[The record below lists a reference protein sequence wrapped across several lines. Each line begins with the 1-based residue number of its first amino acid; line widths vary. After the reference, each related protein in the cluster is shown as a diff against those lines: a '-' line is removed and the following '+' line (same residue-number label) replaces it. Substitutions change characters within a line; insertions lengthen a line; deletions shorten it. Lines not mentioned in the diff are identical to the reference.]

1 MLAYLK
7 LPILRIGR
15 SPLISKRVL
24 DNILPSHPTKRH
36 LSKGGHDQT
45 LINKSWLQAGFKG
58 EFDCSADRH
67 FLQSTTIVLINA
79 DGTSKGVR

>member
-24 DNILPSHPTKRH
+24 DNILPFHP
-36 LSKGGHDQT
+36 SKSPHSEGGHAQT
-45 LINKSWLQAGFKG
+45 LTKKSWLQAGFKG